1 MKALEKKATDPLE
14 PQVLNATV
22 RESVKKYNDLAKE
35 VHSTNTALLGQ
46 HDEIALAKEKASHG
60 NLTTAEARLAR
71 LETIARRHEKDVAS
85 KCAEYLKAKQR
96 KDAAESQKVNAR
108 AALDRH
114 RKRVFGTYQTA
125 INEFLGT
132 FNADFE
138 ISALKP
144 SDPKGLPSSSYE
156 LVVNRGRVGL
166 TTAKSPKPS
175 FRTALSSGDRTTL
188 ALAFFFA
195 MLKERSDL
203 DNMIVVLDDPSSS
216 LDDGR
221 ALSTV
226 QEIRGLLGRADQ
238 VIVLSHSRGFL
249 VRIWEQADKEHTST
263 MQIRPT
269 GQEASK
275 FELWNAEAAALTE
288 YDRLHKLLRE
298 YSCESTGDPE
308 KVAPA
313 LRVVLEA
320 FLRVAFAEHL
330 PPGKILKDFFS
341 IANQWQANG
350 ASIISDDALA
360 ELKKLREYANQFHHD
375 TSKSWQGNLS
385 NVNETEL
392 KGFSE
397 RVIQFTRMSYPT

>member
-1 MKALEKKATDPLE
+1 MKALDKKATNPLE

-22 RESVKKYNDLAKE
+22 REAVEKYNDLAKE
-35 VHSTNTALLGQ
+35 VHSTNTALLAQ

-60 NLTTAEARLAR
+60 NLTTTEAHLAR
-71 LETIARRHEKDVAS
+71 LETIERRHEKDIAA
-85 KCAEYLKAKQR
+85 KCSEYLKGKQE
-96 KDAAESQKVNAR
+96 KETAESQKVGAR
-108 AALDRH
+108 AALDKH

-125 INEFLGT
+125 INEFLGK

-138 ISALKP
+138 ISALKL
-144 SDPKGLPSSSYE
+144 SDPRGLPSSSYE
-156 LVVNRGRVGL
+156 LVVNRGRVGF
-166 TTAKSPKPS
+166 TPPRNPKPS

-226 QEIRGLLGRADQ
+226 QEIRGLLGRAEQ

-249 VRIWEQADKEHTST
+249 VRIWDKADKEHTST

-275 FELWNAEAAALTE
+275 VELWNAEAAALTE

-298 YSCESTGDPE
+298 YSYESTGDSE

-313 LRVVLEA
+313 LRIVLEA

-341 IANQWQANG
+341 IANQRKADG
-350 ASIISDDALA
+350 A
-360 ELKKLREYANQFHHD
+360 
-375 TSKSWQGNLS
+375 
-385 NVNETEL
+385 
-392 KGFSE
+392 
-397 RVIQFTRMSYPT
+397 